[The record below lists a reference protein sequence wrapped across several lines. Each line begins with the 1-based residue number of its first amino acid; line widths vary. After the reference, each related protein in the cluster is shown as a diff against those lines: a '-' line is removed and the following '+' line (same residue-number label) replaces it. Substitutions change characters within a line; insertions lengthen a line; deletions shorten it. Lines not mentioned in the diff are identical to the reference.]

1 MKTSLHLSVLLFA
14 VSMTLPCHAG
24 DSPGQAQADDAGQLR
39 KIVEQQGKQLKEQ
52 QRQIEQLQRQ
62 FRADDTALDV
72 RGGADT
78 DQFPDQ
84 DAPTEPRSKEKAV
97 TGKQVTQS
105 QEQLPSQPVGR
116 PPEKPAVSK
125 QYKEIEAIFARQG
138 VLTPKGTLVFE
149 PSFQYSYSSSNR
161 VVLSGFTIIPAITI
175 GIIDVRSVNRNTYI
189 PALTLR
195 YGLTNRLELQAY
207 VPYVYRDDSSV
218 QTAQNVPNATQQ
230 VFNSRGNNL
239 GDVQFGLR
247 YQFNMPTGSG
257 PIFIGGLLAKTTTG
271 KDPFHVSTDSLGNEE
286 ELPTGTGFWGIQPSL
301 SVIFPTDPVVF
312 FGSVNYLYNF
322 QSDQPIN
329 GIKTD
334 VEPGGTFGF
343 NFGIGFSLNEKTSFS
358 VGYEQYLVMP
368 TKIHNSSVV
377 IAPTAT
383 QTTTLGSLVFGTS
396 YRLSNRININFS
408 LEAGIT
414 QDAPDIQLTLRV
426 PISI

>member
-1 MKTSLHLSVLLFA
+1 VNYCWQTSIRLDEKGGNKMKTRLHLSVVLFA

-24 DSPGQAQADDAGQLR
+24 DSPGQAQADDARQLR
-39 KIVEQQGKQLKEQ
+39 KIVEQQGKQLQEQ

-62 FRADDTALDV
+62 FRADDTALDI

-78 DQFPDQ
+78 DQLPNQ
-84 DAPTEPRSKEKAV
+84 DAPLEPRSKEKGSA
-97 TGKQVTQS
+97 GKQVTQS

-175 GIIDVRSVNRNTYI
+175 GVIDVRSVNRNTYI

-239 GDVQFGLR
+239 GDMQFGLR
-247 YQFNMPTGSG
+247 YQFNMPAGSG
-257 PIFIGGLLAKTTTG
+257 PIFIGGFCVRKRG
-271 KDPFHVSTDSLGNEE
+271 K
-286 ELPTGTGFWGIQPSL
+286 GTGASR
-301 SVIFPTDPVVF
+301 
-312 FGSVNYLYNF
+312 
-322 QSDQPIN
+322 
-329 GIKTD
+329 
-334 VEPGGTFGF
+334 E
-343 NFGIGFSLNEKTSFS
+343 
-358 VGYEQYLVMP
+358 
-368 TKIHNSSVV
+368 
-377 IAPTAT
+377 
-383 QTTTLGSLVFGTS
+383 LG
-396 YRLSNRININFS
+396 
-408 LEAGIT
+408 
-414 QDAPDIQLTLRV
+414 
-426 PISI
+426 

>member
-1 MKTSLHLSVLLFA
+1 MKKSLHLSVLLFA
-14 VSMTLPCHAG
+14 VSMTLPCYAG
-24 DSPGQAQADDAGQLR
+24 NPPGQSQVDDASQLK
-39 KIVEQQGKQLKEQ
+39 KIVEQQGQQLKEQ
-52 QRQIEQLQRQ
+52 QLQIEKLQRQ
-62 FRADDTALDV
+62 FGADDRSLDI

-78 DQFPDQ
+78 GQFPNQ
-84 DAPTEPRSKEKAV
+84 DAPVETRSNEKDAG
-97 TGKQVTQS
+97 GKQAAQS
-105 QEQLPSQPVGR
+105 QDQLPSQPVGR
-116 PPEKPAVSK
+116 PPEKPVVSK

-138 VLTPKGTLVFE
+138 VLTPKGTIVLE
-149 PSFQYSYSSSNR
+149 PSFQYAFSSSNR
-161 VVLSGFTIIPAITI
+161 VVLSGFTIVPAITI
-175 GIIDVRSVNRNTYI
+175 GLIDVQSVNRNTYI

-195 YGLTNRLELQAY
+195 YGLTNRLEMQVY
-207 VPYVYRDDSSV
+207 VPFVYRDDSSV
-218 QTAQNVPNATQQ
+218 ETAQNVPDATQQ
-230 VFNSRGNNL
+230 VFNARGHNL

-257 PIFIGGLLAKTTTG
+257 PIFIGGLLAKTPTG
-271 KDPFHVSTDSLGNEE
+271 KDPFHVPIDSLGNEE

-322 QSDQPIN
+322 QADQPIN
-329 GIKTD
+329 GVKTD
-334 VEPGGTFGF
+334 IEPGGTFGL

-358 VGYEQYLVMP
+358 VGYEHYLVMP
-368 TKIHNSSVV
+368 TEIHNTSVI

-396 YRLSNRININFS
+396 YRLSNRVNINFS